1 MSSIVPGTNLHLM
14 HRLAVL
20 ATSALL
26 ALPAAGA
33 ARTREGPSF
42 AFGRIGG
49 NIVPFRVE
57 IRSDGTLER
66 SGPVRL
72 AHPDA
77 RLSAHRLAG
86 LVRFARTQRF
96 WSLPPTVRCRGSLPD
111 FASLFVTIRTA
122 GKTRTVMVRGGCN
135 ARFSRVY
142 TGLATA
148 AAVLR

>member
-1 MSSIVPGTNLHLM
+1 M
-14 HRLAVL
+14 HRIAVL

-33 ARTREGPSF
+33 ARAREDPSF

-57 IRSDGTLER
+57 IRADGTLER

-77 RLSAHRLAG
+77 RLSLQRLAG

-96 WSLPPTVRCRGSLPD
+96 WSLPQRIRCRGSLPD
-111 FASLFVTIRTA
+111 YAYLFVTIRTA
-122 GKTRTVMVRGGCN
+122 DKTRTVMVRGGCN
-135 ARFSRVY
+135 APFSRVY
-142 TGLATA
+142 TGLAAA

>member
-1 MSSIVPGTNLHLM
+1 V
-14 HRLAVL
+14 HRIAVL

-26 ALPAAGA
+26 ALPAAGG

-57 IRSDGTLER
+57 IRADGTLER

-77 RLSAHRLAG
+77 RFSAQRLAG

-96 WSLPPTVRCRGSLPD
+96 WSLPLTIRCRGSLPD
-111 FASLFVTIRTA
+111 YAYLFVTIRTA
-122 GKTRTVMVRGGCN
+122 EKTRTVMVRGGCSP
-135 ARFSRVY
+135 RFSRVY
-142 TGLATA
+142 TGLANA
-148 AAVLR
+148 AAVVR

>member
-1 MSSIVPGTNLHLM
+1 MNRI
-14 HRLAVL
+14 AVL
-20 ATSALL
+20 AASALL

-33 ARTREGPSF
+33 ARTSQGPSF

-57 IRSDGTLER
+57 IRADRTLER

-77 RLSAHRLAG
+77 RLSAQRLAG
-86 LVRFARTQRF
+86 LVGFARTQRF
-96 WSLPPTVRCRGSLPD
+96 WSLPRTIRCRGSLPD

-122 GKTRTVMVRGGCN
+122 EKTRTVMVR
-135 ARFSRVY
+135 
-142 TGLATA
+142 
-148 AAVLR
+148 